1 MMRKKLKMKKILT
14 EQRLCELAGI
24 KEVGPTGTQTWNPRA
39 EREAKEKEA
48 EEDFFARPGRAEIA
62 AQQREEEAEE
72 LSGDETVEV
81 AAVAIPPELE
91 IPWEELRNSGEAP
104 AVVVDWIRSEER
116 TPYGTQTV
124 GVDGDAPTGVDA
136 AGEIASGYGQPA
148 AYKHIN
154 PHNQISHTYA
164 GTKIGGRGV
173 RILPGSPWDPFPK
186 EWTGAQKALGKAL
199 VGAIVDPEREQQIQ
213 NLVRKA
219 ASRQRGGNAP
229 PVDPAPRGKLAPALK
244 KKGLPDQGP
253 ALRRALEFE
262 PSRGSGLEE

>member
-1 MMRKKLKMKKILT
+1 MKKILT
-14 EQRLCELAGI
+14 EQRLCELAGL
-24 KEVGPTGTQTWNPRA
+24 KEVGPTGTQTWDPRA
-39 EREAKEKEA
+39 EREEEEEKVER
-48 EEDFFARPGRAEIA
+48 EFFDNPGRAELGA
-62 AQQREEEAEE
+62 RRREQETSSISGAE
-72 LSGDETVEV
+72 TAEV

-91 IPWEELRNSGEAP
+91 IPWEELRNAGEGA
-104 AVVVDWIRSEER
+104 AAVVDWIRSEER

-124 GVDGDAPTGVDA
+124 GVDGEGPTGVDD
-136 AGEIASGYGQPA
+136 AGELAHAMERPV

-164 GTKIGGRGV
+164 GTRLGARGI

-186 EWTGAQKALGKAL
+186 EWTREQKTLGKAL
-199 VGAIVDPEREQQIQ
+199 VGAIINPEREQEIQ

-219 ASRQRGGNAP
+219 SARQRGGKAP
-229 PVDPAPRGKLAPALK
+229 SPSPRGKLAPALK

-262 PSRGSGLEE
+262 PSAGSGLEE

>member
-1 MMRKKLKMKKILT
+1 MKKILT
-14 EQRLCELAGI
+14 EQRLCELAGL
-24 KEVGPTGTQTWNPRA
+24 KEVGPTGTQTWNPWD

-48 EEDFFARPGRAEIA
+48 EEDFFARPGRAELA

-81 AAVAIPPELE
+81 TPVAIPPELE
-91 IPWEELRNSGEAP
+91 IPWDDIRNAGEGPSA
-104 AVVVDWIRSEER
+104 VVDWIRSEER

-164 GTKIGGRGV
+164 GTKLGGRGV
-173 RILPGSPWDPFPK
+173 RIWPGSPWDPFPK
-186 EWTGAQKALGKAL
+186 EWT
-199 VGAIVDPEREQQIQ
+199 REQQDLGLALAGAVTNPEGEEKLQ
-213 NLVRKA
+213 NLVAQMGAQREPA
-219 ASRQRGGNAP
+219 ASVRRRQAQQKKSPRRGQLS
-229 PVDPAPRGKLAPALK
+229 RALK
-244 KKGLPDQGP
+244 KKGLPDEGP
-253 ALRRALEFE
+253 GLKRALEFE
-262 PSRGSGLEE
+262 PSSGSGH

>member
-1 MMRKKLKMKKILT
+1 MKKILT
-14 EQRLCELAGI
+14 EQRLCELAGLT
-24 KEVGPTGTQTWNPRA
+24 EVGPTGTQTWNPWD
-39 EREAKEKEA
+39 EREAKEKAA
-48 EEDFFARPGRAEIA
+48 EDDFFARPGRAEKA
-62 AQQREEEAEE
+62 AQAAEEEGGE
-72 LSGDETVEV
+72 ETVEV

-91 IPWEELRNSGEAP
+91 IPWKELRSTGEGA

-124 GVDGDAPTGVDA
+124 GVDGEGPTGIDD
-136 AGEIASGYGQPA
+136 AGELAHPMETPV

-186 EWTGAQKALGKAL
+186 EWTKEQKALGKAL
-199 VGAIVDPEREQQIQ
+199 VGAIVNPEREQQIQ

-219 ASRQRGGNAP
+219 ASRRRPGNAP
-229 PVDPAPRGKLAPALK
+229 LPAPRGKLPPALK

-253 ALRRALEFE
+253 ALQRALEFE